1 MKYKLRAR
9 DLRHKEPV
17 NSSIKETE
25 TEIMR
30 LTPFAVVA
38 LVLAVACSGNKDN
51 AANQPATT
59 TDTSAGAMTPSTT
72 PPASPS
78 TPAASTPA
86 TPDTTQMAAPA
97 PDTSMKKM
105 SGKKHKKSADTTM
118 H

>member
-1 MKYKLRAR
+1 MK
-9 DLRHKEPV
+9 
-17 NSSIKETE
+17 
-25 TEIMR
+25 

-59 TDTSAGAMTPSTT
+59 TDTSAGAMSPSTT

>member
-1 MKYKLRAR
+1 
-9 DLRHKEPV
+9 
-17 NSSIKETE
+17 
-25 TEIMR
+25 MR

-59 TDTSAGAMTPSTT
+59 ADTSAGAMSPSTT

-86 TPDTTQMAAPA
+86 TPDTTQMAAPT

-105 SGKKHKKSADTTM
+105 SGKKHKKSGADTTM

>member
-1 MKYKLRAR
+1 
-9 DLRHKEPV
+9 
-17 NSSIKETE
+17 
-25 TEIMR
+25 MR

-38 LVLAVACSGNKDN
+38 LVLAVACSGNKD

-97 PDTSMKKM
+97 PDSGMKKM